1 MTEMTKNANRNHG
14 ALPISS
20 ENELEI
26 DRTRILTVLC
36 VHENPVFLDRLCRHL
51 ERRGD
56 LSVDTTTS
64 VEDALHLMKYVLF
77 DVIVTDYN
85 PVPVEK
91 NSFLKT
97 VRNQGNAVPFIY
109 FTQRL
114 NAEIETEIRVYSA
127 VYVVEWE
134 EETLSR
140 GFDDLYLSVK
150 QAAAKNRKGNASLQ
164 KVLF

>member
-1 MTEMTKNANRNHG
+1 MTEVTKNPNRNHG

-20 ENELEI
+20 DLELEI

-56 LSVDTTTS
+56 LSVDTVTS
-64 VEDALHLMKYVLF
+64 AEDALHLMKYVLF
-77 DVIVTDYN
+77 DIIVTDYN
-85 PVPVEK
+85 PLPVEK
-91 NSFLKT
+91 NGFLKT

-109 FTQRL
+109 FTHIR
-114 NAEIETEIRVYSA
+114 NAEIETETRVYSA

-150 QAAAKNRKGNASLQ
+150 QAAAKNRRGNASCQ